1 MSLNSFAQPYETSKD
16 TENGSVVLKGQI
28 TMGDLKNEET
38 FAWLK
43 TNAAYSPDPVATQYL
58 KENSEDYTLVV
69 VMGTWCEDSQILVPK
84 LYTTLTQALFPMDQ
98 VTIFGV
104 DRTKDALNGE
114 KAQYN
119 IEKVPTII
127 VYKDGKEIGRIVEVA
142 TKSVEEDLVNIIKK

>member
-16 TENGSVVLKGQI
+16 TENGSVVLKGRI
-28 TMGDLKNEET
+28 TMGDLKNEPT
-38 FAWLK
+38 FTWLK
-43 TNAAYSPDPVATQYL
+43 DNGGYSPEPVATQYL
-58 KENSEDYTLVV
+58 KENLENYTLVV

-84 LYTTLTQALFPMDQ
+84 LYATLTQALFPIDQ
-98 VTIFGV
+98 LTVFGV

-127 VYKDGKEIGRIVEVA
+127 VYKDAKEIGRIVEIA